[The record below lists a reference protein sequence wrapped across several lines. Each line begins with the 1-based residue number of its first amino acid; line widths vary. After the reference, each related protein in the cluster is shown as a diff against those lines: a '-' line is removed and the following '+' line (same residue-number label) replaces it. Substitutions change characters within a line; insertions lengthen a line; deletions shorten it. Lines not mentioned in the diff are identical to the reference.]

1 MKQNKQSK
9 SEIVF
14 NEISKGLYSGVEE
27 KRQIVVNDP
36 ESYRRLWEEVF
47 SIYHPMADLPEIDF
61 EINTLIAVFMGTTST
76 GGYSVEITKIS
87 ESSKEITVSLN
98 HSFPARDD
106 FVTMALSQP
115 YHLVII
121 PKTNKTIVFE
131 IAE

>member
-9 SEIVF
+9 SEIAF

-27 KRQIVVNDP
+27 KRQIVINDP
-36 ESYRRLWEEVF
+36 QSYRKLWNEVF

-61 EINTLIAVFMGTTST
+61 EKNTLIAVFMGTTST

-87 ESSKEITVSLN
+87 ESSKEINVRIKYLT
-98 HSFPARDD
+98 PAPDD

-121 PKTNKTIVFE
+121 PKTSKTAIFE
-131 IAE
+131 VEE